1 MKQAFIIA
9 VLLTWFCSRTND
21 HAVIHETRPRATIE
35 TDLFDE
41 AVECIKQSEGWH
53 EERHHPYVGY
63 GHRILPDERGK
74 LTFRITKQQAD
85 SLLRLDLKKKCA
97 MFRKY
102 GKDSLLLGTLAYNVG
117 EYTLLGCKSK
127 PKSKLITKLDS
138 GDRDIREEYISFR
151 KYRGR
156 VIPSIQKRR
165 EREFD
170 LLFNKTKTIHE

>member
-9 VLLTWFCSRTND
+9 ISLVCFYFSTND
-21 HAVIHETRPRATIE
+21 YPVPKLEKTTIAIN
-35 TDLFDE
+35 TGLFDE

-53 EERHHPYVGY
+53 DERHHPYVGY

-74 LTFRITKQQAD
+74 LTFRITRQKAD
-85 SLLRLDLKKKCA
+85 SLLREDLKKKCA

-102 GKDSLLLGTLAYNVG
+102 GKDSLLLGVLAYNVG
-117 EYTLLGCKSK
+117 EYTLLGHKGK
-127 PKSKLITKLDS
+127 PKSKLIIKLDS
-138 GDRDIREEYISFR
+138 GDRDIREEYVSFR

-156 VIPSIQKRR
+156 VVPSIQKRR